1 MSNLTPA
8 ALSLAPHKHFNMN
21 WWQRFLH
28 RPFFIKLLHWEY
40 WSMNTV
46 YALVYPVFAWLC
58 FRSGFKFFITASNP
72 RIKNGGFLLESKK
85 EIYDLLPP
93 LLHPKTLLFSGG
105 TPATQVIQSIKEN
118 KLSFPLMAKPDI
130 GMRGLAAKK
139 LENES
144 DVLKFI
150 PCFTINFLVQEFVSF
165 ENELGIF
172 YYRYPGESKGHIS
185 GIVAK
190 EFLAVYGDGQSTL
203 LQLLQRDKRFVLQIP
218 SLQKEYGAG
227 MNEVIKAGEKMLL
240 VPYGNHARGAKFLDY
255 SHLIDAELTQTIDDI
270 CQQVP
275 DFFYGRIDLRY
286 NTWEELRQGRNIS
299 IIELNGAGSE
309 PTHIYDPKHS
319 LFFAWKE
326 IIRHWILL
334 YRISK
339 INHRKGHPYMSVADG
354 FAMFR
359 ENNLYL
365 EILLQVHD
373 RLLHAEQ

>member
-1 MSNLTPA
+1 MNNLTPA
-8 ALSLAPHKHFNMN
+8 ALTLAPQQHSDMN

-46 YALVYPVFAWLC
+46 YAFIYPVFAWLC
-58 FRSGFKFFITASNP
+58 VRSGFKFFFTAANP
-72 RIKNGGFLLESKK
+72 TIKNGGFLLESKK
-85 EIYDLLPP
+85 EIYDMLPVAY
-93 LLHPKTLLFSGG
+93 HPKTLLFAGG
-105 TPATQVIQSIKEN
+105 TPASQVINTIKEKN
-118 KLSFPLMAKPDI
+118 LSYPLMAKPDI

-139 LENES
+139 LENEA
-144 DVLKFI
+144 DVVKYI
-150 PCFTINFLVQEFVSF
+150 PCFSINFLIQEFIPL

-172 YYRYPGESKGHIS
+172 YYRYPGEAKGYIS

-218 SLQKEYGAG
+218 SLQKEYGDE
-227 MNEVIKAGEKMLL
+227 MNNVLEAGEKKLL

-255 SHLIDAELTQTIDDI
+255 SHLIDEELTKTIDVI

-275 DFFYGRIDLRY
+275 EFYYGRIDLRY
-286 NTWEELRQGRNIS
+286 NTWEELKQGKNIS

-326 IIRHWILL
+326 IIRHWVLL

-339 INHRKGHPYMSVADG
+339 INHQKGFAYMSASDG

-359 ENNLYL
+359 ENNIYL
-365 EILLQVHD
+365 EALLEVHD
-373 RLLHAEQ
+373 RLLHA